1 MASATDEQ
9 PTHPASG
16 QPSTTSSKKNRYDPD
31 DPFHPLDR
39 PRHPVRDRPCAD
51 FANSLSCW
59 NHEPIATQPSVAAP
73 NVDVQHWRA
82 ALVVGLVAC
91 VVWAAL
97 PSDGWLHDTALYA
110 TIELGAVCAVVVGV
124 RRYRPAAPHAW
135 LLIAAGIFA
144 FAIGDLVWGLY
155 EAVGGDTFRWS
166 ADALYLIGY
175 PLIAAGLV
183 VATRWRV
190 PRSDWRSLI
199 DAGMITVAASLFA
212 WVYLI
217 DPNRTATE
225 LGLTDKLVSS
235 AYPVGDLILLAVAAR
250 FLLGSGWGAA
260 ALRVLAVGLLL
271 LLVGDTLFAL
281 DVLTRLQE
289 NERFA
294 DTVLLAAMV
303 LIGLAGFH
311 PSMTAL
317 TEQAPDV
324 PDETT
329 TERVLLLVGAFLV
342 PPVVLIVQELRGEPL
357 FLAATATAMLLM
369 AGLAV
374 ARLADLSAGA
384 RRAANREAL
393 LSRYAAELLESS
405 SREELFAV
413 AERTADELVGSGTA
427 RVVER
432 GGEPAGR
439 TDHAF
444 ASPVEVGGEPVAE
457 LVADTKPSR
466 LRSVSDSL
474 TVVATELSMALE
486 RERLLEREHEA
497 AEALA
502 EQNQRLRE
510 LDRMKDQF
518 VSSVSHELRT
528 PLTSIVGY
536 LELVLAGET
545 GEVTGEQRRFLEIV
559 NRNCERLNRLVDD
572 ILFEAR
578 VDAGRLTLDLQWVD
592 LARLAADSVETARA
606 TAESK
611 GLDLRLSDEVDLPQ
625 LRADPLRLTQMLDNL
640 LSNAIKFTPEG
651 GTVSVTVASRAE
663 TAHLEISDTGV
674 GIPEQELGE
683 LFNRFFRASTTASAP
698 GTGLGLSIVKSI
710 VEAHAG
716 TISVESKEGTG
727 TTFSVDLP
735 LQALPEAAAAAG
747 TSKEVAT

>member
-1 MASATDEQ
+1 M
-9 PTHPASG
+9 
-16 QPSTTSSKKNRYDPD
+16 
-31 DPFHPLDR
+31 
-39 PRHPVRDRPCAD
+39 
-51 FANSLSCW
+51 
-59 NHEPIATQPSVAAP
+59 ATQPSVAAP

-82 ALVVGLVAC
+82 ALVVGLLAC
-91 VVWAAL
+91 AVWAAL
-97 PSDGWLHDTALYA
+97 PSGWLHDTVLYA
-110 TIELGAVCAVVVGV
+110 AIELGAVCAVAVGV
-124 RRYRPAAPHAW
+124 RRYRPAAPQAW

-144 FAIGDLVWGLY
+144 FTIGDLVWGLY
-155 EAVGGDTFRWS
+155 EGVGGDMFRWP

-217 DPNRTATE
+217 EPNRVDTD
-225 LGLTDKLVSS
+225 LGLADKLVSS

-260 ALRVLAVGLLL
+260 ALRLLAVGLLL

-294 DTVLLAAMV
+294 ETVVLAAIV
-303 LIGLAGFH
+303 LIGVAGLH

-317 TEQAPDV
+317 TEQTPDV
-324 PDETT
+324 PDENS

-357 FLAATATAMLLM
+357 FLAATATATLLM

-374 ARLADLSAGA
+374 ARLADLAAGA
-384 RRAANREAL
+384 RRSANREAL
-393 LSRYAAELLESS
+393 LSRYAAELLKSS
-405 SREELFAV
+405 SREELFSVAV
-413 AERTADELVGSGTA
+413 RTADELVGSGTA

-432 GGEPAGR
+432 GSERARP
-439 TDHAF
+439 DHAF

-457 LVADTKPSR
+457 LVADAEPSR
-466 LRSVSDSL
+466 LRAVSDSL
-474 TVVATELSMALE
+474 AVVATELSMALE
-486 RERLLEREHEA
+486 RDRLLEREHEA

-528 PLTSIVGY
+528 PLTSMVGY
-536 LELVLAGET
+536 LELVLTGET
-545 GEVTGEQRRFLEIV
+545 GEMKGEQRRFLEIV

-578 VDAGRLTLDLQWVD
+578 VDAGRFTLDLQWVD

-606 TAESK
+606 AAESK
-611 GLDLRLSDEVDLPQ
+611 GLDLRLSDEIDLPQ

-640 LSNAIKFTPEG
+640 LSNAIKFTLEG
-651 GTVSVTVASRAE
+651 GTVSVTVARRAE

-710 VEAHAG
+710 VEAHGG
-716 TISVESKEGTG
+716 TISVGSEEGTG
-727 TTFSVDLP
+727 TTFSIDLP

>member
-1 MASATDEQ
+1 MAT
-9 PTHPASG
+9 
-16 QPSTTSSKKNRYDPD
+16 R
-31 DPFHPLDR
+31 
-39 PRHPVRDRPCAD
+39 
-51 FANSLSCW
+51 
-59 NHEPIATQPSVAAP
+59 PSVAAP
-73 NVDVQHWRA
+73 NVDLQHWRA
-82 ALVVGLVAC
+82 ALVMGLFAC
-91 VVWAAL
+91 VVWGVL
-97 PSDGWLHDTALYA
+97 PSNGWFHDTALYA
-110 TIELGAVCAVVVGV
+110 SIEVGAVCAVVVGV

-144 FAIGDLVWGLY
+144 FTIGDLIWGLY
-155 EAVGGDTFRWS
+155 EAVDGDPFRWT
-166 ADALYLIGY
+166 ADAFYLMGY

-217 DPNRTATE
+217 EPNRTDTG
-225 LGLTDKLVSS
+225 LGLAEKLVSS
-235 AYPVGDLILLAVAAR
+235 AYPVGDLILLAVTAS
-250 FLLGSGWGAA
+250 FLLGSGWGAP
-260 ALRVLAVGLLL
+260 ALRVLAVGVLL

-281 DVLTRLQE
+281 DVLTRLQG

-317 TEQAPDV
+317 TEQSPDI

-329 TERVLLLVGAFLV
+329 TERVLLLVVALLV

-357 FLAATATAMLLM
+357 FLAATAIAMLLM

-374 ARLADLSAGA
+374 ARFADLSAGA
-384 RRAANREAL
+384 RRAANRDAL
-393 LSRYAAELLESS
+393 LSRYAAELLSSS
-405 SREELFAV
+405 SRKELLAA
-413 AERTADELVGSGTA
+413 AERTADELVGSATA

-432 GGEPAGR
+432 GDQPARR

-457 LVADTKPSR
+457 LVADADPSR
-466 LRSVSDSL
+466 LRAVSDSL
-474 TVVATELSMALE
+474 TAVATELSMALE

-502 EQNQRLRE
+502 EQNRRLRE

-528 PLTSIVGY
+528 PLTSMVGY
-536 LELVLAGET
+536 LELVLTGET
-545 GEVTGEQRRFLEIV
+545 GEVNGEQRHFLEIV

-578 VDAGRLTLDLQWVD
+578 VDAGRFTLDLQGVD
-592 LARLAADSVETARA
+592 LARLAADSIETARA
-606 TAESK
+606 AAESK
-611 GLDLRLSDEVDLPQ
+611 GLDLRLSVEVDLPP
-625 LRADPLRLTQMLDNL
+625 LWADPLRLTQMLDNL

-651 GTVSVTVASRAE
+651 GTVSVTVARRAE
-663 TAHLEISDTGV
+663 TAHLEITDTGV

-710 VEAHAG
+710 VEAHGG
-716 TISVESKEGTG
+716 TISVKSEEGTG

-735 LQALPEAAAAAG
+735 LQAPPAAAAAAG